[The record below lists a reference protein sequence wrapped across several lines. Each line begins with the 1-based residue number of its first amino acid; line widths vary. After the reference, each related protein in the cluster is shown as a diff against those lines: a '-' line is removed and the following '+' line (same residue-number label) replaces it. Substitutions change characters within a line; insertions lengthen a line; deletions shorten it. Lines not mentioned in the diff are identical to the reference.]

1 MWRLLPL
8 LLGLGIIE
16 LLVPWSDVAGLVLN
30 DVAQVE
36 LREIPS
42 GARAPAA
49 FRLSLPPENKASIP
63 HDSAPRGS

>member
-16 LLVPWSDVAGLVLN
+16 LLVPWSDIAGLVLN
-30 DVAQVE
+30 DVTRVE
-36 LREIPS
+36 LREIPRS
-42 GARAPAA
+42 APAPAA

-63 HDSAPRGS
+63 HDSTPRGS